1 MRIFLHRKSYRIYR
15 QNTTVTQFSKF
26 LDTRLQYKNQQC
38 YYTQGITDEGG
49 RRKNV
54 KNKTIKIFRE
64 NKKISMTSG
73 EGRSFKQVTNATD
86 LKQKTGKF
94 DYTEIK
100 T

>member
-1 MRIFLHRKSYRIYR
+1 MW
-15 QNTTVTQFSKF
+15 
-26 LDTRLQYKNQQC
+26 
-38 YYTQGITDEGG
+38 GG
-49 RRKNV
+49 KNV

-94 DYTEIK
+94 DYIEIK